1 MFFHSNSRRHTTIT
15 HQMLKDLFLSA
26 VDQVCSDISQ
36 YSVNPQTDFSRTR
49 KTSPQKLISFLVSQ
63 GSSSSRVE
71 LLDFWGLDPSMPTS
85 SAFNQQRTKLK
96 PSALQTVFHNF
107 NASSMDLSHSA
118 LSDNNYRYLA
128 ADGSTFTYFSTPKFS
143 SEDYYCSPGNSIR
156 GVYSMHLNAFF
167 DLDTHLYTDALLQP
181 VHSKNEFKAF
191 CGIVDRHIVLEGRK
205 NVYIGDRGYCSYNNI
220 AHVIQQGQ
228 FFLFRTK
235 DIHSKGL
242 VGNFVFLEEEAF
254 DIDVKVTLVRSH
266 SKKVQVDNDSF
277 VRFVDQAAS
286 FDFLE
291 YGSLDTYELCFR
303 IVRFPISESTYE
315 CIVTNLPRNEFQA
328 ERIKTLYHARWGI
341 ESSFRKLKYTIGL
354 SNFHAYK
361 PEYIEQE
368 IWAKLIAYNITEM
381 LVNLT
386 VLEKHDTKHEYK
398 VNFTIAAHICR
409 VFLRLTTEKDRYD
422 VMSLLQRELIP
433 IRNERQYPRLQ
444 TAHFRRP
451 RYFIYQ
457 AA

>member
-1 MFFHSNSRRHTTIT
+1 MIHQTI
-15 HQMLKDLFLSA
+15 KDLFHSA
-26 VDQVCSDISQ
+26 LDRVCSDISQ
-36 YSVNPQTDFSRTR
+36 YSVNPETDFSRTR
-49 KTSPQKLISFLVSQ
+49 KISPQNLISFLVSQ
-63 GSSSSRVE
+63 GSSSSKVE

-85 SAFNQQRTKLK
+85 SALSQQRAKLK
-96 PSALQTVFHNF
+96 PCALQAVFHNF
-107 NASSMDLSHSA
+107 NASAMELSHSA
-118 LSDNNYRYLA
+118 FSDDYYRYLA
-128 ADGSTFTYFSTPKFS
+128 ADGSAFTYFSTPKFS
-143 SEDYYCSPGNSIR
+143 PGDYYCSPGKSIR

-181 VHSKNEFKAF
+181 VHSKNEFGAF
-191 CGIVDRHIVLEGRK
+191 CDIVDRHVVLDGRK
-205 NVYIGDRGYCSYNNI
+205 NVYIGDRGYCSYNNM
-220 AHVIQQGQ
+220 AHVIKQGQ
-228 FFLFRTK
+228 HFLFRTK

-242 VGNFVFLEEEAF
+242 VGNFVFPQEESF

-266 SKKVQVDNDSF
+266 SKKIQVDNDSYI
-277 VRFVDQAAS
+277 RFVDQAAT
-286 FDFLE
+286 FDFIE

-303 IVRFPISESTYE
+303 VVRFPISESTYE
-315 CIVTNLPRNEFQA
+315 CIVTNLPRNEFPA
-328 ERIKTLYHARWGI
+328 ERIKTLYHARWSI

-381 LVNLT
+381 LINHT

-409 VFLRLTTEKDRYD
+409 VFLRLTTEKDQYD
-422 VMSLLQRELIP
+422 VMSLLQKELIP
-433 IRNERQYPRLQ
+433 IRNGRQYPRLQ
-444 TAHFRRP
+444 TAHFRKP
-451 RYFIYQ
+451 RYFIYR